1 MTAGAPSLL
10 DLPAGELLER
20 FASSQPT
27 PGGGSAAALAG
38 ALGAALAAMVC
49 AMPKTRTGAAEERA
63 RLDAALGQGQQAGS
77 RLRQLV
83 DEDTAAYEAVL
94 AAYRMPKG
102 SEEEKAERKS
112 AVDRAMERATAMPL
126 ETAKACVT
134 VLDAAVE
141 AAAHGNANALS
152 DARTAGALALAGLL
166 GAVENVRINAQ
177 PDSEFLQ
184 TASLLRQRA
193 LTRAGDLGLVGP
205 QSSIIR

>member
-1 MTAGAPSLL
+1 VTAGPPSLL
-10 DLPAGELLER
+10 ELPARELLDR

-38 ALGAALAAMVC
+38 ALGAALAAMVS
-49 AMPKTRTGAAEERA
+49 AMPKTRTGAPEERT
-63 RLDAALGQGQQAGS
+63 RLDAALRQSQEAGA

-94 AAYRMPKG
+94 AAYRMPRV
-102 SEEEKAERKS
+102 SEEERSARKS
-112 AVDRAMERATAMPL
+112 AVDRAMERATVVPL

-152 DARTAGALALAGLL
+152 DARTAGALGLAGLL

-177 PDSEFLQ
+177 PGSLFLE
-184 TASLLRQRA
+184 TASVLRQRGLKRVA
-193 LTRAGDLGLVGP
+193 DLGVAFAS
-205 QSSIIR
+205 QSS

>member
-1 MTAGAPSLL
+1 VTSLL
-10 DLPAGELLER
+10 ELPARELLDR
-20 FASSQPT
+20 FASPSPT
-27 PGGGSAAALAG
+27 PGGGSASALAG

-49 AMPKTRTGAAEERA
+49 AMPKTRTGAAEERTRLDEALRQTREAGA
-63 RLDAALGQGQQAGS
+63 RLRELI
-77 RLRQLV
+77 
-83 DEDTAAYEAVL
+83 DEDTAAFEAVL

-102 SEEEKAERKS
+102 SDEEKSARK
-112 AVDRAMERATAMPL
+112 AAIDRAMERATAVPL

-141 AAAHGNANALS
+141 AAGHGNAHALS
-152 DARTAGALALAGLL
+152 DARTAGALAMAGLL

-177 PDSEFLQ
+177 PESEFLQ

-193 LTRAGDLGLVGP
+193 LKRAGDLGLAVGP